1 MQQQI
6 TTSRATV
13 SLKDIGLRKGGRTI
27 FDGLDLEIGDA
38 RTGLVGRNGSGKSM
52 LARLTCGL
60 IEPDAG
66 EVRVCGV
73 DVARDRR
80 AAIGVVGILFQ
91 NPDHQIIFP
100 TVIEEICFGLEQQGL
115 SRAAARERA
124 RAALSAHP
132 DWAERLCHT
141 LSQGQRQMVCLLAIL
156 AMEPRWILFD
166 EPFNSLD
173 LPATLRIE
181 ARIAA
186 LGQNVLTVTHDPLRV
201 AGYDRVIWLEA
212 GQVAAD
218 GPPAE
223 VLPAYTA
230 AMERIAREDAC

>member
-1 MQQQI
+1 MSDAIEIRDIHYRREGTQVF
-6 TTSRATV
+6 SGL
-13 SLKDIGLRKGGRTI
+13 SLTLSERRV
-27 FDGLDLEIGDA
+27 A
-38 RTGLVGRNGSGKSM
+38 LVGRNGSGKSTLLR
-52 LARLTCGL
+52 LAAGL
-60 IEPDAG
+60 LAPQSG
-66 EVRVCGV
+66 RVTVAGV
-73 DVARDRR
+73 DVGRDRR
-80 AAIGVVGILFQ
+80 RALDTVGILFQ

-201 AGYDRVIWLEA
+201 VGYDRVIWLEA
-212 GQVAAD
+212 GLVAAD

>member
-1 MQQQI
+1 MSDAIEIRDIHYRREGTQVF
-6 TTSRATV
+6 SGL
-13 SLKDIGLRKGGRTI
+13 SLTLSERRV
-27 FDGLDLEIGDA
+27 A
-38 RTGLVGRNGSGKSM
+38 LVGRNGSGKSTLLR
-52 LARLTCGL
+52 LAAGL
-60 IEPDAG
+60 LAPQSG
-66 EVRVCGV
+66 RVTVAGV
-73 DVARDRR
+73 DVGRDRR
-80 AAIGVVGILFQ
+80 RALDTVGILFQ

-124 RAALSAHP
+124 RAALSAYP

-218 GPPAE
+218 GPPGE

>member
-1 MQQQI
+1 MSDAIEIRDIHYRREGTQVF
-6 TTSRATV
+6 SGL
-13 SLKDIGLRKGGRTI
+13 SLTLSERRV
-27 FDGLDLEIGDA
+27 A
-38 RTGLVGRNGSGKSM
+38 LVGRNGSGKSTLLR
-52 LARLTCGL
+52 LAAGL
-60 IEPDAG
+60 LAPQSG
-66 EVRVCGV
+66 RVTVAGV
-73 DVARDRR
+73 DVGRDRR
-80 AAIGVVGILFQ
+80 RALDTVGILFQ

-201 AGYDRVIWLEA
+201 VGYDRVIWLEA

>member
-1 MQQQI
+1 MSDAIEIRDIHYRREGTQVF
-6 TTSRATV
+6 SGL
-13 SLKDIGLRKGGRTI
+13 SLTLSERRV
-27 FDGLDLEIGDA
+27 A
-38 RTGLVGRNGSGKSM
+38 LVGRNGSGKSTLLR
-52 LARLTCGL
+52 LAAGL
-60 IEPDAG
+60 LAPQSG
-66 EVRVCGV
+66 RVTVAGV
-73 DVARDRR
+73 DVGRDRR
-80 AAIGVVGILFQ
+80 RALDTVGILFQ

-201 AGYDRVIWLEA
+201 GGYDRVIWLEA

>member
-1 MQQQI
+1 MSDAIEIRDIHYRREGTQVF
-6 TTSRATV
+6 SGL
-13 SLKDIGLRKGGRTI
+13 SLTLSERRV
-27 FDGLDLEIGDA
+27 A
-38 RTGLVGRNGSGKSM
+38 LVGRNGSGKSTLLR
-52 LARLTCGL
+52 LAAGL
-60 IEPDAG
+60 LAPQSG
-66 EVRVCGV
+66 RVTVAGV
-73 DVARDRR
+73 DVGRDRR
-80 AAIGVVGILFQ
+80 RALDTVGILFQ

-100 TVIEEICFGLEQQGL
+100 TVLEQQGL

>member
-1 MQQQI
+1 MSDAIEIRDIHYRREGTQVF
-6 TTSRATV
+6 SGL
-13 SLKDIGLRKGGRTI
+13 SLTLSERRV
-27 FDGLDLEIGDA
+27 A
-38 RTGLVGRNGSGKSM
+38 LVGRNGSGKSTLLR
-52 LARLTCGL
+52 LAAGL
-60 IEPDAG
+60 LAPQSG
-66 EVRVCGV
+66 RVTVAGV
-73 DVARDRR
+73 DVGRDRR
-80 AAIGVVGILFQ
+80 RALDTVGILFQ

-212 GQVAAD
+212 GHVAAD

>member
-1 MQQQI
+1 MSDAIEIRDIHYRREGTQVF
-6 TTSRATV
+6 SGL
-13 SLKDIGLRKGGRTI
+13 SLTLSERRV
-27 FDGLDLEIGDA
+27 A
-38 RTGLVGRNGSGKSM
+38 LVGRNGSGKSTLLR
-52 LARLTCGL
+52 LAAGL
-60 IEPDAG
+60 LAPQSG
-66 EVRVCGV
+66 RVTVAGV
-73 DVARDRR
+73 DVGRDRR
-80 AAIGVVGILFQ
+80 RALDTVGILFQ

-201 AGYDRVIWLEA
+201 VGYDRVIWLEA

-230 AMERIAREDAC
+230 AMERIAHEDAC

>member
-1 MQQQI
+1 MSDAIEIRDIHYRREGTQVF
-6 TTSRATV
+6 SGL
-13 SLKDIGLRKGGRTI
+13 SLTLSERRV
-27 FDGLDLEIGDA
+27 A
-38 RTGLVGRNGSGKSM
+38 LVGRNGSGKSTLLR
-52 LARLTCGL
+52 LAAGL
-60 IEPDAG
+60 LAPQSG
-66 EVRVCGV
+66 RVTVAGV
-73 DVARDRR
+73 DVGRDRR
-80 AAIGVVGILFQ
+80 RALDTVGILFQ

-230 AMERIAREDAC
+230 AMERIAHEDAC

>member
-1 MQQQI
+1 MSDAIEIRDIHYRREGTQVF
-6 TTSRATV
+6 SGL
-13 SLKDIGLRKGGRTI
+13 SLTLSERRV
-27 FDGLDLEIGDA
+27 A
-38 RTGLVGRNGSGKSM
+38 LVGRNGSGKSTLLR
-52 LARLTCGL
+52 LAAGL
-60 IEPDAG
+60 LAPQSG
-66 EVRVCGV
+66 RVTVAGV
-73 DVARDRR
+73 DVGRDRR
-80 AAIGVVGILFQ
+80 RALDTVGILFQ

>member
-1 MQQQI
+1 MSDAIEIRDIHYRREGTQVF
-6 TTSRATV
+6 SGL
-13 SLKDIGLRKGGRTI
+13 SLTLSERRV
-27 FDGLDLEIGDA
+27 A
-38 RTGLVGRNGSGKSM
+38 LVGRNGAGKSTLLR
-52 LARLTCGL
+52 LAAGL
-60 IEPDAG
+60 LAPQSG
-66 EVRVCGV
+66 RVTVAGV
-73 DVARDRR
+73 DVGRDRR
-80 AAIGVVGILFQ
+80 RALDTVGILFQ

-201 AGYDRVIWLEA
+201 GGYDRVIWLEA

>member
-1 MQQQI
+1 MSDAIEIRDIHYRREGTQVF
-6 TTSRATV
+6 SGL
-13 SLKDIGLRKGGRTI
+13 SLTLSERRV
-27 FDGLDLEIGDA
+27 A
-38 RTGLVGRNGSGKSM
+38 LVGRNGSGKSTLLR
-52 LARLTCGL
+52 LAAGL
-60 IEPDAG
+60 LAPQSG
-66 EVRVCGV
+66 RVTVARV
-73 DVARDRR
+73 DVGRDRR
-80 AAIGVVGILFQ
+80 RALDTVGILFQ

-223 VLPAYTA
+223 VLPAYAA